1 MMRTGTDD
9 TALQGHAAV
18 MDRVYRRQRH
28 FYDLTRKY
36 YLFGRDTMLDAMV
49 IPEGARVL
57 EVGCGT
63 GRNMIAAA
71 RRTPHALFYGFDIST
86 QMLESAAGNVERSS
100 AKGRIFLAQ
109 GDAESFDACAHFGV
123 GGFDRVFL
131 SYTVSMIPGWQQA
144 IRHALTQLKPGGSLH
159 LVDFGAM
166 DAWPGFARSAMQHWL
181 SRFHVTPRAGLDQ
194 HLAELAKDTGLNLHT
209 VRLGG
214 GYAVIATL
222 TPARRPISQP
232 ARRSAVDW
240 FAQATH
246 P

>member
-1 MMRTGTDD
+1 MMRTGTDN
-9 TALQGHAAV
+9 TAMQGHAAV
-18 MDRVYRRQRH
+18 MNRVYRRQRH

-36 YLFGRDTMLDAMV
+36 YLFGRDTMLDAMA

-63 GRNMIAAA
+63 GRNLTAAA
-71 RRTPHALFYGFDIST
+71 TRTPHALFYGFDIST
-86 QMLESAAGNVERSS
+86 QMLESAAGNVQRSN
-100 AKGRIFLAQ
+100 AQGRIFLAQ
-109 GDAESFDACAHFGV
+109 GDAESFDACAQFRV

-159 LVDFGAM
+159 LVDFGTM
-166 DAWPGFARSAMQHWL
+166 DSWPGFARAAMQHWL
-181 SRFHVTPRAGLDQ
+181 ARFHVTPRGNLDQ
-194 HLAELAKDTGLNLHT
+194 HLADLAHETGLILRTNQ
-209 VRLGG
+209 LGG
-214 GYAVIATL
+214 GYAVIASL
-222 TPARRPISQP
+222 APDRQPSLHPARRDGI
-232 ARRSAVDW
+232 DW